1 MNFKTPYPA
10 TDIIIEYSDGIKEGI
25 ILIERKNPP
34 YGIAIPGG
42 FAEVGITL
50 EENAMKEAKEET
62 NLEIEIENP
71 GRPWVYSSPYRDL
84 RKHVISNTYIAK
96 GKGKLLAGDDAA
108 GAKIYSID
116 EVRELIL
123 EQRLAFD
130 HGTILEEYFKH
141 RGIKLKD
148 LGKVGFIGRFK
159 PLHIGS
165 AATLEALCYRADEVI
180 IGLGSSNRYN
190 IRNPFTAE
198 ESKEMINLFLK
209 QRFSN
214 YRFVG
219 VPDFGHIS
227 EYSDGQKWKSVVKE
241 LFGELDFFVTGND
254 YVAGLLKNDYI
265 IKDSAEYIPKHKKSQ
280 LHATN
285 VRIEMVKGDEWK
297 ALVPEVIIQYL
308 EDNRLIERLRKEF
321 GQKILYLSNIDK
333 RDSETE
339 RRNIKDE

>member
-1 MNFKTPYPA
+1 MNFKTPYSA

-71 GRPWVYSSPYRDL
+71 GRPWVYSSPCRDL

-96 GKGKLLAGDDAA
+96 GRGKLQAGDDAA

-116 EVRELIL
+116 EVRQLIL
-123 EQRLAFD
+123 EKRLAFD

-141 RGIKLKD
+141 RGIKVKD

-159 PLHIGS
+159 PLHIGA
-165 AATLEALCYRADEVI
+165 AATLEELCSRADEVI

-190 IRNPFTAE
+190 IRNPFTAQ
-198 ESKEMINLFLK
+198 ESKEMIDIFLR

-214 YRFVG
+214 YSFVE
-219 VPDFGHIS
+219 VLDFGHIPG
-227 EYSDGQKWKSVVKE
+227 YGDGQKWRAVVKE
-241 LFGELDFFVTGND
+241 LFGELDFFITGND
-254 YVAGLLKNDYI
+254 YVAKLLKEDYT
-265 IKDSAEYIPKHKKSQ
+265 IKAPEDYVSKDKQSK
-280 LHATN
+280 LNATQ

-297 ALVPEVIIQYL
+297 TLVPEVIIPYL
-308 EDNRLIERLRKEF
+308 EGKRLVERLRKEF
-321 GQKILYLSNIDK
+321 GQQTLSTGNDAE

-339 RRNIKDE
+339 RRNIQDE